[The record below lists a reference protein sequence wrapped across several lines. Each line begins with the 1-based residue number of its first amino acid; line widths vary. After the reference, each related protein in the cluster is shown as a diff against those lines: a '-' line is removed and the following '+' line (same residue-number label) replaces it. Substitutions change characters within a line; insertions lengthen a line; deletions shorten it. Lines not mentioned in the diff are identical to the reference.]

1 MDVSSIAG
9 TSQLL
14 RSEQTQ
20 QNLSVEMIKKNAE
33 NQNKMADMLAQNAK
47 SAPKPAPKPDSG
59 FSTYA

>member
-47 SAPKPAPKPDSG
+47 SAPKPAPKSDSG